1 MYHISDTLQI
11 NSNIMMTIIC
21 VDNIVILLNSLYIV
35 TRLQL
40 DKVVTWLKTC
50 QFQGY
55 HKVLAR

>member
-1 MYHISDTLQI
+1 MYHIYYKSIQTLYDD
-11 NSNIMMTIIC
+11 NIY

>member
-1 MYHISDTLQI
+1 MYQIHYKSIQTLYDD
-11 NSNIMMTIIC
+11 NNN